1 MARLESVRTLIATSF
16 QQGLQLHQVDVT
28 TAFLNG
34 KLKEEVFMKQ
44 PEGFV
49 VPGKEH
55 LVRKLKK
62 NIYGL
67 KQSPRCW
74 NSTLHNHLKRMGF
87 IQMTTDPCV
96 YRSSGGELAYLGV
109 YVDDIIAAA
118 RNDKCLAQVKKDLT
132 SQFEIKDLGRLYLF
146 LGMKICRMRQVEVFG
161 LVNLRT
167 LRLFYSDLEWNMPK
181 PALRPLIQE
190 TS

>member
-1 MARLESVRTLIATSF
+1 
-16 QQGLQLHQVDVT
+16 
-28 TAFLNG
+28 
-34 KLKEEVFMKQ
+34 MKQ

-49 VPGKEH
+49 LPGKEH

-62 NIYGL
+62 SIYGL

-109 YVDDIIAAA
+109 YVNDIIVAAQT
-118 RNDKCLAQVKKDLT
+118 DKCLAQVKKDLT

-146 LGMKICRMRQVEVFG
+146 LGMKIVQDEASGSVWIG
-161 LVNLRT
+161 Q
-167 LRLFYSDLEWNMPK
+167 
-181 PALRPLIQE
+181 PAYIEALL
-190 TS
+190 